1 MKFVIENMT
10 CGSCV
15 RHITS
20 GVRALDPQATVEA
33 DVPART
39 ITVHTVAGLQQV
51 EKAIAD
57 EGYVARPI

>member
-1 MKFVIENMT
+1 MKFLIENMT

-20 GVRALDPQATVEA
+20 GVQALDPAATVEA

-39 ITVHTVAGLQQV
+39 IPVHTVADRQQV

-57 EGYVARPI
+57 EGYVTSPI